1 LGLAAEYDWRIAP
14 ARALASVQSRTG
26 TDAPEVSAMP
36 VIPPERS
43 RVVLETTSA
52 HAIPVLTI
60 APADAERCPAV
71 FFISGF
77 GGSKEDGLRLGYRLA
92 QAGFFC
98 ISFDA
103 WLHGERYDLWRDHA
117 ADPAFGGVYPAESGL
132 DTGVLFFRV
141 IQQCLLDVQML
152 IEHYA
157 DDARVDIDRIGVTG
171 LSMGGYASFLIFANI
186 PGIQAAVPMIGIP
199 QFSRR
204 WRDLLDE
211 CAFSNP
217 TWAAAL
223 RQLDR
228 RVREHSALI
237 ATIDP
242 VERLKQSAPRA
253 LLMMNCDFDTDQPKL
268 YAINCYRELRAQYTA
283 NPEKLRLSIY
293 PAGHSVT
300 PEMERDAVD
309 WFRQH
314 LLRCP

>member
-1 LGLAAEYDWRIAP
+1 MA
-14 ARALASVQSRTG
+14 
-26 TDAPEVSAMP
+26 
-36 VIPPERS
+36 VIRPERS
-43 RVVLETTSA
+43 RLVLETTSV

-60 APADAERCPAV
+60 APTDAERSPAI

-77 GGSKEDGLRLGYRLA
+77 GGSKEDGLRLGYQLA
-92 QAGFFC
+92 QAGFFY

-103 WLHGERYDLWRDHA
+103 WLHGERYDPWRDHA
-117 ADPAFGGVYPAESGL
+117 ADPSYGGIYPPESGL

-141 IQQCLLDVQML
+141 IQQCLLDVQTL
-152 IEHYA
+152 IDHYA
-157 DDARVDIDRIGVTG
+157 HDPRVDSDRIGVTG

-186 PGIQAAVPMIGIP
+186 PVVQAAVPMIGIP

-223 RQLDR
+223 QQLDR
-228 RVREHSALI
+228 RVREHTALI

-253 LLMMNCDFDTDQPKL
+253 LLMMNCDFDADQPKL
-268 YAINCYRELRAQYTA
+268 YAI
-283 NPEKLRLSIY
+283 S
-293 PAGHSVT
+293 
-300 PEMERDAVD
+300 
-309 WFRQH
+309 
-314 LLRCP
+314 